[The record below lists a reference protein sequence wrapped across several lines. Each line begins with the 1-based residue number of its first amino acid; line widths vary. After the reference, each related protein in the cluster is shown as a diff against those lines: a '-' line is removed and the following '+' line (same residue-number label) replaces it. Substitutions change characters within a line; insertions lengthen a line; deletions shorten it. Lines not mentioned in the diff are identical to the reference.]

1 MENTC
6 ALTQKIDTLS
16 ESLVLKEQ
24 EISDK
29 NLRIRILEEELARYK
44 KQKFG
49 ASSEKLS
56 PDQLHLFDEAE
67 VVSNDDAEGVDSQ
80 AVPETID
87 VPAHQR
93 RARKRP
99 SIPADLP
106 RIDVIHDLSDAEKI
120 CPHDGTALKQIG
132 SEIHEQLD
140 IIPATMQVLKHIRLT
155 YACPCCEQHLIT
167 ARKPNQAIEKSIASA
182 SVLATIATQKYVDG
196 LPLYRQVAL
205 FKRIGIELDT
215 TTLANWMIKCGA
227 LSQPLIAL
235 ILENMLAQ
243 QYLHMDETTVQVLRE
258 ADRDPQT
265 QSYMWVLRSTHSA
278 PAVLFHYAPS
288 RSGSIPSALLK
299 DYQGALMVDGYEGY
313 NAICQRQSL
322 VRLGCWAHA
331 RRKFV
336 EAQAAQVKG
345 KIGKADEVLSQIQKL
360 YVIEKTLKDKSTA
373 EKYAIRQHES
383 QPILAKIKRW
393 LDKSLPNVPPKTAL
407 GKALWYLHNQWSRL
421 IGYVTHGDYPID
433 NNPAENAIR
442 PFVIGRK
449 NWMFAVSPKGASAS
463 ANLYSLIETAKA
475 NGLEP
480 FAYLLKVFTELPN
493 AKCAAE
499 VEALLPWNCKGGV
512 G

>member
-6 ALTQKIDTLS
+6 ELTLKIDTLS
-16 ESLVLKEQ
+16 ESLVLKER
-24 EISDK
+24 EIADK
-29 NLRIRILEEELARYK
+29 NLLIQTLQEELARYK

-56 PDQLHLFDEAE
+56 PDQLNLFDEAE
-67 VVSNDDAEGVDSQ
+67 VLSNEESEATDILEAQ
-80 AVPETID
+80 ETIE
-87 VPAHQR
+87 VPSHQR
-93 RARKRP
+93 RARKRV

-106 RIDVIHDLSDAEKI
+106 RIEVIHDLPEAQKI
-120 CPHDGTALKQIG
+120 CPHDGTALKRIG
-132 SEIHEQLD
+132 SETHEQLD
-140 IIPATMQVLKHIRLT
+140 IIPAKIQVLKHIRLT
-155 YACPCCEQHLIT
+155 YACPCCEQYLVT
-167 ARKPNQAIEKSIASA
+167 ARKPKQAIEKSIASA

-227 LSQPLIAL
+227 LTQPLIAL
-235 ILENMLAQ
+235 ILEKMLAEQ
-243 QYLHMDETTVQVLRE
+243 CLHMDETTAQVLRE
-258 ADRDPQT
+258 ANRDAQT
-265 QSYMWVLRSTHSA
+265 QSYMWVLRSTQAS

-288 RSGSIPSALLK
+288 RSGSIPCELLA
-299 DYQGALMVDGYEGY
+299 DYHGALMVDGYEGY
-313 NAICQRQSL
+313 NAICQRQHL

-331 RRKFV
+331 RRKFM
-336 EAQAAQVKG
+336 EAQAVQVKG
-345 KIGKADEVLSQIQKL
+345 KTGKADEVLSQIQKL
-360 YVIEKTLKDKSTA
+360 YVIEKALKDKSTA
-373 EKYAIRQHES
+373 EKYLIRQQES
-383 QPILAKIKRW
+383 QPILDKIKRW
-393 LDKSLPNVPPKTAL
+393 LDKSLPHVPPKTAL
-407 GKALWYLHNQWSRL
+407 GKALHYLHNQWPRL
-421 IGYVTHGDYPID
+421 MGYVTHGDYPID

-449 NWMFAVSPKGASAS
+449 NWLFAVSPKGASAS

-493 AKCAAE
+493 ATSAAE
-499 VEALLPWNCKGGV
+499 VESLLPWNCKGVV